1 MNVEKIGL
9 IGLGRM
15 GKNLALNMIDNGFSV
30 VVYNRTKEKT
40 EDFVKETSHEGA
52 YTLKEFVEKLPV
64 PRVVWIMIPSG
75 EPTESMIDKLS
86 SLLSEGDIIIDGG
99 NSFYQDTLRRNK
111 KLQEKGIRFL
121 DVGTSGGVEGARN
134 GACYMIGGN
143 KSAFDLLEPLFE
155 KTSVKNGYG
164 YFGKSGNGHFIKM
177 VHNGIEYGM
186 MQVTGEGF
194 EILKKYDNNL
204 DFEKV
209 ARVWSNGSV
218 IRGWL
223 MELTQRMFSKDPSL
237 KDVPSEIGQSGEG
250 LWTLQEAL
258 HQNISTPVI
267 AASIFRRFDS
277 QKNFDFSTKVIQG
290 LRKEFG
296 GHGTEVRLK

>member
-75 EPTESMIDKLS
+75 EPT
-86 SLLSEGDIIIDGG
+86 

-111 KLQEKGIRFL
+111 KLQEKGIKFL
-121 DVGTSGGVEGARN
+121 DVGTSGGIEGARD

-237 KDVPSEIGQSGEG
+237 KNVPSEIGQSGEG

>member
-1 MNVEKIGL
+1 MNVKKIGL

-30 VVYNRTKEKT
+30 VVYNRTKEKI

-75 EPTESMIDKLS
+75 EPTENMIDKLS
-86 SLLSEGDIIIDGG
+86 SLLSKSDIIIDGG
-99 NSFYQDTLRRNK
+99 NSFYQDTLRRSK

-121 DVGTSGGVEGARN
+121 DVGTSGGIEGARN

-143 KSAFDLLEPLFE
+143 KSAFDFLEPLFE

-164 YFGKSGNGHFIKM
+164 YFGKAGNGHFIKM

-204 DFEKV
+204 NFEKV

-237 KDVPSEIGQSGEG
+237 KNVPSEIGQSGEG

-258 HQNISTPVI
+258 HQNISTPAI

-296 GHGTEVRLK
+296 GHGTEIRLK